1 MKSIKLAMILLVGQC
16 VFNPLAA
23 QSKPEPNHH
32 VTNQDVVD
40 LSNKIRGLC
49 SGQLSIRPGL
59 SLDIVSTCAEKGVYV
74 DGTTLNYGTKLLLK
88 ETADNANALR
98 KKCTKLSEGM
108 GSTNPV
114 TIFACASVGVGVD
127 ATNLD

>member
-1 MKSIKLAMILLVGQC
+1 MKVIKLATALLIGC
-16 VFNPLAA
+16 SAFNPLVA
-23 QSKPEPNHH
+23 QSKPDPNHH
-32 VTNQDVVD
+32 ATNQDVVD
-40 LSNKIRGLC
+40 MSNKIRGLC

-59 SLDIVSTCAEKGVYV
+59 PLDIVNTCAEKGVYV

-88 ETADNANALR
+88 ETSDNANDLR

-114 TIFACASVGVGVD
+114 IIFACACVGVGVD